1 MKRILVVAA
10 VAALALVL
18 VPGAGAAELTA
29 EQYARAEQ
37 NLLDALAS
45 DNTGLCQSAAFM
57 LGELKSKRAVI
68 PLMRMLHEAD
78 NERCKCVAA
87 LALCRIGDPIG
98 TYAVKREAQL
108 NMDHLVRCRAAWFYE
123 EYVQAGTFLF
133 IPYGITY
140 GIMPAPEV
148 ASR

>member
-1 MKRILVVAA
+1 MKRIAVVAVIA
-10 VAALALVL
+10 TLALVL
-18 VPGAGAAELTA
+18 VPCAGGAELTK

-45 DNTGLCQSAAFM
+45 DNIGLRQSAAFM

-68 PLMRMLHEAD
+68 PLMRMMHEAD
-78 NERCKCVAA
+78 NDRCQCVAA

-98 TYAVKREAQL
+98 VYAVKREAQL
-108 NMDHLVRCRAAWFYE
+108 NKDQLMRCRAAWFYE

-133 IPYGITY
+133 IPYGSAQ
-140 GIMPAPEV
+140 APEV

>member
-1 MKRILVVAA
+1 MKRIVVVAVIA
-10 VAALALVL
+10 MLGVIL
-18 VPGAGAAELTA
+18 VPCAGAAGEMTK
-29 EQYARAEQ
+29 EQYARAEA
-37 NLLDALAS
+37 NLLEALAS
-45 DNTGLCQSAAFM
+45 DNIGLRQSAAFM

-78 NERCKCVAA
+78 NERCQCIAA

-98 TYAVKREAQL
+98 TYAVKREAEL
-108 NMDHLVRCRAAWFYE
+108 NKDYAMRCKAAWFYE

-133 IPYGITY
+133 IPYGS
-140 GIMPAPEV
+140 AKVPEV